1 MNRETNPE
9 LVRKI
14 SRLQFEVCSLKG
26 QLKAVMADRD
36 QAYQALNIERT
47 ASDTTGWLAWIRDAC
62 CIRGNR
68 KELPCKTG

>member
-47 ASDTTGWLAWIRDAC
+47 ASDATPITCPSVARMQVTERAG
-62 CIRGNR
+62 
-68 KELPCKTG
+68 